1 MAKMASNH
9 IFENQN
15 ELAIMTTP
23 NVRSNSPLAQVSQ
36 KQCDLVTDERLG
48 GASTS
53 EPGDCARFFLFF
65 IVLYDTCKLSY
76 STMS

>member
-1 MAKMASNH
+1 MASNH

-23 NVRSNSPLAQVSQ
+23 NVRSISPLAQVGQ

-53 EPGDCARFFLFF
+53 EPGDCARLFFLSF
-65 IVLYDTCKLSY
+65 ICLFI
-76 STMS
+76 